1 MKIFVT
7 SKMFLHDFLLK
18 LPSSCKCDWRFPL
31 TSNIFNYKRKHGI
44 SSLYH
49 GIKQQVFWYQGVVT
63 KMEIFKSYVLLQN
76 KFRVQMGHWISASSN
91 LLLLCLTHPLQT
103 PKKGQ
108 ITLKTLENWSTVLV
122 VISLELTSFSNFFIS
137 SFGACEYNFF
147 AVSIACKT
155 NKQSA

>member
-63 KMEIFKSYVLLQN
+63 KMEIFKSCVLLQN
-76 KFRVQMGHWISASSN
+76 KFRVQMGHCISASSN
-91 LLLLCLTHPLQT
+91 LLLLCLTHILCRLD
-103 PKKGQ
+103 KFFGQ
-108 ITLKTLENWSTVLV
+108 LINLGKRKVRQLSKH
-122 VISLELTSFSNFFIS
+122 
-137 SFGACEYNFF
+137 
-147 AVSIACKT
+147 CKT
-155 NKQSA
+155 DPLF